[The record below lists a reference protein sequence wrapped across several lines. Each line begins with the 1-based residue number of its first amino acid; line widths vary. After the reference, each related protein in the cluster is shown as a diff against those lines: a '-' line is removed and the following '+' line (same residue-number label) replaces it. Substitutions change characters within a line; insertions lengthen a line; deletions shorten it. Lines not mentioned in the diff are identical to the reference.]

1 MTADLDRAVGTRLQ
15 RVGQRYTAK
24 RQQLVAVLA
33 AEGHPLTIPDILRR
47 RPDLA
52 QSSVYRNLAVLEQ
65 AAVVTRIV
73 TSSEW
78 GRYELAEDLTGRHHH
93 HIICTACGLVRDVEL
108 PGKLERSID
117 GLLASVGTDVGF
129 VVEEHRLDLVGRC
142 KECA

>member
-1 MTADLDRAVGTRLQ
+1 MRLQ
-15 RVGQRYTAK
+15 LVGQRYTPN
-24 RQQLVAVLA
+24 RQQLVAALE
-33 AEGHPLTIPDILRR
+33 AEGQPLTIPEILRR

-52 QSSVYRNLAVLEQ
+52 QSSVYRNLVVLEQ
-65 AAVVTRIV
+65 AAVVTKVV

-93 HIICTACGLVRDVEL
+93 HVICSGCGLVRDVEL

-117 GLLASVGTDVGF
+117 GLLASVALDTGF
-129 VVEEHRLDLVGRC
+129 VIEEHRLDLVGRC

>member
-1 MTADLDRAVGTRLQ
+1 MTADLDRAVAMRLQ
-15 RVGQRYTAK
+15 LVGQRYTPN
-24 RQQLVAVLA
+24 RQQLVAALE
-33 AEGHPLTIPDILRR
+33 AEGQPLTIPEILRR

-52 QSSVYRNLAVLEQ
+52 QSSVYRNLVVLEQ
-65 AAVVTRIV
+65 AAVVTKVV

-93 HIICTACGLVRDVEL
+93 HVICSGCGLVRDVEL

-117 GLLASVGTDVGF
+117 GLLASVALDTGF
-129 VVEEHRLDLVGRC
+129 VIEEHRLDLVGRC